1 MIYLTG
7 SSRKGL
13 SEHFGYLASPQNR
26 GTAMLIEGRPWG
38 GDCGAFTGVFDEAAY
53 FHWLARM
60 QRFQDTCLFVVV
72 PDVVCNAAATL
83 AFFRRYAPRVR
94 EMGFPIALVAQNGLR
109 PFQEGVFDDLNA
121 GHNDWRQDHASEYP
135 EDDVSWWE
143 SLQAW
148 KQTHICW
155 EEFDCLFIGGDIEW
169 KLGEEAL
176 RLIEFARKA
185 RKHVHVGRVNTRKRL
200 RYFQLAGAH
209 SVDGNALK
217 FFDDNYPMIHHT
229 LEQPTIFE
237 RLLEKEWTWQN
248 V

>member
-53 FHWLARM
+53 FRWLARM
-60 QRFQDTCLFVVV
+60 RRFQDTCLFVVV

-83 AFFRRYAPRVR
+83 ALFRRYATRMR

-176 RLIEFARKA
+176 RLIECARKA

>member
-53 FHWLARM
+53 FRWLARM
-60 QRFQDTCLFVVV
+60 RRFQDTCLFVVV

-83 AFFRRYAPRVR
+83 ALFRRYATRVR
-94 EMGFPIALVAQNGLR
+94 ETGYPIALVAQNGLR

-121 GHNDWRQDHASEYP
+121 DWRQDHASKFP
-135 EDDVSWWE
+135 EDNDIDWWD
-143 SLQAW
+143 STKAW
-148 KQTHICW
+148 DQPHVHW
-155 EEFDCLFIGGDIEW
+155 EEFDCLFIGGNVEW
-169 KLGEEAL
+169 KFSEEAL
-176 RLIEFARKA
+176 QLIECARKA
-185 RKHVHVGRVNTRKRL
+185 GKHVHVGRANTRKRL
-200 RYFQLAGAH
+200 RHFQLAGAD

-217 FFDDNYPMIHHT
+217 FFDDNYAIIHQN
-229 LEQPTIFE
+229 LKQPTIFE
-237 RLLEKEWTWQN
+237 KMFEEDGTNKRSSI
-248 V
+248 